1 MRSKHMQSTTRE
13 LAIHY
18 AKLSSYAY
26 MDEKTAKPLAKEL
39 GYLKNKLISNGS
51 AQCMIFTN
59 KEDIVVAFRGTEPTQ
74 FKDVLADLKAWKHR
88 SKTNGWVH
96 VGFYDEVKKVYDDM
110 LAYINARPTKKLYIC
125 GHSLGGG
132 MSMVTAARLQ
142 DRVEA
147 VYTYGCP
154 RTGDRVWRSNC
165 SFTHYRFV
173 NSNDVVPKVPLKIM
187 GYKHYGNLQYINYY
201 GDFRNATVWQRTK
214 DQLRARYR
222 ALCKFQFFD
231 GLRDHVISSY
241 LGKLEHPN
249 FGWDSAI
256 SNDKASDDKD

>member
-1 MRSKHMQSTTRE
+1 MQSTTRE

-51 AQCMIFTN
+51 AQCMIFSN

-214 DQLRARYR
+214 DQQDTVHYVS
-222 ALCKFQFFD
+222 FN
-231 GLRDHVISSY
+231 SSMDC
-241 LGKLEHPN
+241 G
-249 FGWDSAI
+249 I
-256 SNDKASDDKD
+256 M

>member
-1 MRSKHMQSTTRE
+1 MQSTTRE

-26 MDEKTAKPLAKEL
+26 MDADSASSLCKQL
-39 GYLKNKLISNGS
+39 GYTNNKLISNGS

-59 KEDIVVAFRGTEPTQ
+59 EQDIVVAFRGTEPTQ
-74 FKDVLADLKAWKHR
+74 LKDVLADVKAWKHR
-88 SKTNGWVH
+88 SKHAGWVH
-96 VGFYDEVKKVYDDM
+96 DGFYDEVKKVWDEVVACID
-110 LAYINARPTKKLYIC
+110 AEPTKKLYIC

-132 MSMVTAARLQ
+132 MSMIAAARLQ

-154 RTGDRVWRSNC
+154 RTGDKVWRSNC
-165 SFTHYRFV
+165 SFVHYRFV
-173 NSNDVVPKVPLKIM
+173 NCNDVVPKVPLKIM
-187 GYKHYGNLQYINYY
+187 GFKHYGSLQYLNHY
-201 GDFRNATVWQRTK
+201 GEFRNARVWQRTK
-214 DQLRARYR
+214 DQFRARFSNW
-222 ALCKFQFFD
+222 CKFKFFD
-231 GLRDHVISSY
+231 GLTDHVIHSY

>member
-1 MRSKHMQSTTRE
+1 MQSTTRE

-214 DQLRARYR
+214 DQFRARFSNW
-222 ALCKFQFFD
+222 CKFKFFD
-231 GLRDHVISSY
+231 GLTDHVIHSY
-241 LGKLEHPN
+241 LGKLEHPK

-256 SNDKASDDKD
+256 SNDKSSDDKD

>member
-1 MRSKHMQSTTRE
+1 MQSTTRE